1 MADYKKPPGAQI
13 RTEKQ
18 VDFIQLTTL
27 QILKKLV
34 IDKFWKRRDLYI
46 NDAPEGIEVH
56 HLAVILDGKV
66 YEVIRAQDKLADMF
80 LAQPEF
86 VLFDPA
92 VDAVHVGVNYVDGK
106 FSHPEQPA
114 SDTPTS

>member
-1 MADYKKPPGAQI
+1 MAKDRKPKGAQI
-13 RTEKQ
+13 ETERN
-18 VDFIQLTTL
+18 VDFIKLSTL

-34 IDKFWKRRDLYI
+34 IDKFWKRRELYL
-46 NDAPEGIEVH
+46 NEEPEDIVVH
-56 HLAVILDGKV
+56 HLAVVLDGKV

-92 VDAVHVGVNYVDGK
+92 VDAVHVGVDYVDGK
-106 FSHPEQPA
+106 FVHPEQPA
-114 SDTPTS
+114 TDTSAS